1 MVTYSPEL
9 ANKICAAV
17 RPSALRARPRE
28 PRLGEGPYNL
38 TERVASP
45 VASCRRHAAR
55 RISKD
60 IGRPPGPYV

>member
-28 PRLGEGPYNL
+28 PRLGEGPL
-38 TERVASP
+38 TSPSEWLRPWRVADGTQRDGS
-45 VASCRRHAAR
+45 RRT
-55 RISKD
+55 
-60 IGRPPGPYV
+60 